1 MLQKTEITQLLHNTL
16 SAKFPMA
23 RQGGPSGDIT
33 FDETMKMDR
42 VDGTKAGYARN
53 IKHLVQFLRR
63 RRPDLV
69 GENNDLDLPNVPVEE
84 LKAFLDHVKIK
95 RKNVRHDGIFS
106 DPVDK
111 INDKFVLNSTEHVS
125 GYRSALKWFYEEKNV
140 DFPAHLNKQISRFTV
155 GFKRV
160 KNQRKQDGEE
170 EADEGKAPMQF
181 NAYEWLAKTALS
193 STTDFMTSVFSW
205 VYLLLAWN
213 LIARGKNV
221 GKVMF
226 EHIGWEDDALT
237 LRMFVK
243 KHDQEGK
250 DVRPKHVFANPIK
263 PYICPILALG
273 IYVFTMGPRR
283 PGSKNLV
290 FGNECAM
297 ARFSKWLGRILRNFA
312 SALKAMG
319 VRIDVVGTHSFRKG
333 TATHL
338 MGLRFH
344 SHKWT

>member
-170 EADEGKAPMQF
+170 ED
-181 NAYEWLAKTALS
+181 KT
-193 STTDFMTSVFSW
+193 
-205 VYLLLAWN
+205 
-213 LIARGKNV
+213 R
-221 GKVMF
+221 
-226 EHIGWEDDALT
+226 
-237 LRMFVK
+237 
-243 KHDQEGK
+243 
-250 DVRPKHVFANPIK
+250 
-263 PYICPILALG
+263 
-273 IYVFTMGPRR
+273 
-283 PGSKNLV
+283 
-290 FGNECAM
+290 
-297 ARFSKWLGRILRNFA
+297 
-312 SALKAMG
+312 
-319 VRIDVVGTHSFRKG
+319 
-333 TATHL
+333 
-338 MGLRFH
+338 
-344 SHKWT
+344 